1 MKVLVTGGSGFLGH
15 NIILKLCAA
24 GHQVSCL
31 DRVEA
36 PFLRELG
43 VRFFA
48 GEMADAG
55 VIDRA
60 LGEVEAVI
68 HLACSILP
76 RSADADSYPDMVAD
90 VGNTMKLL
98 DGCVRRKVRRFI
110 FFSSGGTV
118 YGKLQRVPAGEDCP
132 TDPICSYGVAKLM
145 IEKCLHLYHHRFG
158 LATCALRLANPYGPF
173 QRVHARQ
180 GVIPVFCYQ
189 ALRGEEIRIWGDG
202 EVRRDFIYVDDAVEA
217 VLRVLSGDAGGEINI
232 GSGVATS
239 LNELVATIQEL
250 VGRKLKVCHMA
261 GRDCDVPV
269 SVLDITR
276 ARTLLDWRPQVD
288 LRRGV
293 EMTLDWIAGHC

>member
-15 NIILKLCAA
+15 NIILKLCET
-24 GHQVSCL
+24 GHQVTCL

-55 VIDRA
+55 VVDQA
-60 LGEVEAVI
+60 LEGVEAVI
-68 HLACSILP
+68 HLACSLLP
-76 RSADADSYPDMVAD
+76 QSADADSYLNMVAD

-98 DGCVRRKVRRFI
+98 EGCVRREVRRFV

-118 YGKLQRVPAGEDCP
+118 YGKLQRIPAGEDCP
-132 TDPICSYGVAKLM
+132 TNPICSYGISKLM
-145 IEKCLHLYHHRFG
+145 IEKCLRLYNHRCG
-158 LATCALRLANPYGPF
+158 LATCALRLANPYGRF

-189 ALRGEEIRIWGDG
+189 ALHGEEIRIWGDG
-202 EVRRDFIYVDDAVEA
+202 EVRRDFIYVDDAADA
-217 VLRVLSGDAGGEINI
+217 VLRALDGDAGGEINI

-239 LNELVATIQEL
+239 LNELVAAIQEL
-250 VGRKLKVCHMA
+250 VGRKLKVCYMDS
-261 GRDCDVPV
+261 RDCDVPV

-276 ARTLLDWRPQVD
+276 ARTLLNWCPQVD
-288 LRRGV
+288 LRRGL
-293 EMTLDWIAGHC
+293 EMTLDWIVKNC